1 MERNSGDAI
10 KNFFEYCSK
19 FSKLVIYGAG
29 DVGKMV
35 AQFMEKERIVFEG
48 FCVSAKPEKHML
60 GNYEIREIDEICNCE
75 RNIGILVAVSKKNVQ
90 DILCLL
96 DNRELPYF
104 YSSEFL
110 FELFRKKCEESASKV
125 WIQDGYI
132 SRILD
137 TAFERDTV
145 YICCPASI
153 GDTLYVAALV
163 KAYKEENPSVRK
175 VCLILKKGHGE
186 LGGLFPAVDEVL
198 VSHELVEILDQ
209 YSMCT
214 QTWRLKNYLYG
225 HFKKSLR
232 FAYDPEYNREDCRT
246 IFARY
251 AKLVLGLQ
259 EYAEPESI
267 ILDRG
272 NLKGEGRNSVVL
284 MPYAKTAE
292 MLPASF
298 WEELARRLAGK
309 GYSLYTN
316 VGSDKEKEIPGTKP
330 LAEPL
335 LNTALFC
342 EGCRAA
348 VSLRSGLCDLLGFTE
363 TKLIVLNTSEE
374 LFDEWNL
381 NDVFPRDGIWNI
393 NCFEKKEYQRELRQI
408 IKIIG

>member
-1 MERNSGDAI
+1 M
-10 KNFFEYCSK
+10 
-19 FSKLVIYGAG
+19 
-29 DVGKMV
+29 
-35 AQFMEKERIVFEG
+35 
-48 FCVSAKPEKHML
+48 
-60 GNYEIREIDEICNCE
+60 
-75 RNIGILVAVSKKNVQ
+75 
-90 DILCLL
+90 
-96 DNRELPYF
+96 
-104 YSSEFL
+104 
-110 FELFRKKCEESASKV
+110 
-125 WIQDGYI
+125 
-132 SRILD
+132 
-137 TAFERDTV
+137 
-145 YICCPASI
+145 
-153 GDTLYVAALV
+153 
-163 KAYKEENPSVRK
+163 
-175 VCLILKKGHGE
+175 
-186 LGGLFPAVDEVL
+186 
-198 VSHELVEILDQ
+198 
-209 YSMCT
+209 
-214 QTWRLKNYLYG
+214 
-225 HFKKSLR
+225 
-232 FAYDPEYNREDCRT
+232 
-246 IFARY
+246 
-251 AKLVLGLQ
+251 
-259 EYAEPESI
+259 
-267 ILDRG
+267 
-272 NLKGEGRNSVVL
+272 VL